1 MTMPVPYD
9 KLDNDTYTDV
19 LGATPRDDVLLHMFR
34 DPNGKVTRTAQDGS
48 TVTGNFNSES
58 ETTARDHVLQFAS
71 TKVTGLKIIKTL
83 MLNSLLPMSLVH
95 RHGLCAEK
103 LVHSQQ
109 TPIFYDTKNEKFVV
123 LLDKRFLRDMDFIE
137 LKVDQELFDRF
148 RKCVEAYPHN
158 AVAGETR
165 NVGLQFDTIEEIR
178 NSFNKDVPDSPFG
191 MAKALYRQYRLLQ
204 SAGEKVIV
212 IKGLTKFQ
220 EEAQLIQG
228 IRGDCSTH
236 AMNTSAYYLE
246 FLVAYRFGRQY
257 YLAKANGEL
266 DQSKSFHLDKANH
279 QNPQDRSFRL
289 AESESNLLVVPFSD
303 TQIAMLTML
312 AGKLNA
318 FHDEVM
324 SFLKSSEQKT
334 EVLDAPLGSVQP
346 QGLLQQ
352 LMGQQN

>member
-1 MTMPVPYD
+1 MPLPYD

-34 DPNGKVTRTAQDGS
+34 DPNGRVTRTGQDGS
-48 TVTGNFNSES
+48 TITGNFTSES

-71 TKVTGLKIIKTL
+71 PKVTGLKIIKTL

-95 RHGLCAEK
+95 RYGLCAEK

-109 TPIFYDTKNEKFVV
+109 TPIFYDSKNEKFVV
-123 LLDKRFLRDMDFIE
+123 LLDKRFLRDMSMNE
-137 LKVDQELFDRF
+137 LKVDNDLFDRF
-148 RKCVEAYPHN
+148 RKCLEAYPLN
-158 AVAGETR
+158 AVPGETP

-178 NSFNKDVPDSPFG
+178 NSFNKDLPESPFG
-191 MAKALYRQYRLLQ
+191 LAKALYRQYRLLQ

-228 IRGDCSTH
+228 IRGDCSSH
-236 AMNTSAYYLE
+236 ALTTSAYYLE

-266 DQSKSFHLDKANH
+266 DQQKSFHLDKASH
-279 QNPQDRSFRL
+279 QNPKDGSFRL
-289 AESESNLLVVPFSD
+289 AESESNLLVVPYSD
-303 TQIAMLTML
+303 SQIAMLTML

-318 FHDEVM
+318 FHEEVM
-324 SFLKSSEQKT
+324 SFLKSSELKT
-334 EVLDAPLGSVQP
+334 EQLDAPLGSVQP
-346 QGLLQQ
+346 KGLLQQ
-352 LMGQQN
+352 LIGPKD